1 MMCATLIGF
10 GEAGQAFA
18 VGGDWRAFDIV
29 PEKSRSAS
37 LTEALNGA
45 SAVLSVVTADQALT
59 VAKQAAAL
67 IAPGTYFFDMN
78 SVAPDTKRAAAAV
91 IEACGGRYVD
101 VAVMSPVNPARLAT
115 PLLVSGPYGE
125 GGAAQL
131 KQLGFTNVRVVGTHV
146 GRASTIKMLR
156 SVMYKGM
163 EALTAECLMAC
174 ERAGVIDEVLGSF
187 GNDWA
192 SGADYRL
199 DRMMVH
205 GLRRSAEMEEVVKT
219 LEALG
224 VDPLMTR
231 GTVDRQ
237 RAIGELGLSPVPEG
251 LSAKLA
257 VIPAKAGTQS
267 LHKRS
272 GEASKQRARLGPGL
286 RRDDEEKAA

>member
-1 MMCATLIGF
+1 
-10 GEAGQAFA
+10 
-18 VGGDWRAFDIV
+18 
-29 PEKSRSAS
+29 
-37 LTEALNGA
+37 
-45 SAVLSVVTADQALT
+45 
-59 VAKQAAAL
+59 
-67 IAPGTYFFDMN
+67 
-78 SVAPDTKRAAAAV
+78 
-91 IEACGGRYVD
+91 
-101 VAVMSPVNPARLAT
+101 
-115 PLLVSGPYGE
+115 
-125 GGAAQL
+125 
-131 KQLGFTNVRVVGTHV
+131 VRIVGTQV

-174 ERAGVIDEVLGSF
+174 EKAGVTDEVLGSF
-187 GNDWA
+187 GNANGSRDWA

-224 VDPLMTR
+224 VEPLMTR

-286 RRDDEEKAA
+286 RQDDEEEVA

>member
-1 MMCATLIGF
+1 MMYATLIGF

-18 VGGDWRAFDIV
+18 MGENWPAFDRV
-29 PEKSRSAS
+29 PEKSRSAT
-37 LTEALNGA
+37 LAEALDGA

-59 VAKQAAAL
+59 VATEAAGL
-67 IAPGTYFFDMN
+67 IAPGTFYFDMN

-91 IEACGGRYVD
+91 IDARGGYFID
-101 VAVMSPVNPARLAT
+101 VAVMSPVNPAGLAT
-115 PLLVSGPYGE
+115 PLLVSAPHAE
-125 GGAAQL
+125 DGAAL
-131 KQLGFTNVRVVGTHV
+131 LVQLGFTNLRVVGTEV

-163 EALTAECLMAC
+163 EALTAECLIAC
-174 ERAGVIDEVLGSF
+174 EKAGVTDEVLGSF

-231 GTVDRQ
+231 GTVLQQ
-237 RAIGELGLSPVPEG
+237 RAIGGLGVSPVPEG
-251 LSAKLA
+251 LTAKLA
-257 VIPAKAGTQS
+257 LIPGNAGTQS
-267 LHKRS
+267 FHKRD
-272 GEASKQRARLGPGL
+272 GEASAHRARLGPSL
-286 RRDDEEKAA
+286 RRDDEEEAA

>member
-1 MMCATLIGF
+1 MTRATLIGF

-18 VGGDWRAFDIV
+18 VSEGWRAFDIL

-37 LTEALNGA
+37 LAEAMEGADAVLSLVTADEALNA
-45 SAVLSVVTADQALT
+45 AR
-59 VAKQAAAL
+59 QAAEL
-67 IAPGTYFFDMN
+67 ITPDSYFFDMN

-91 IEACGGRYVD
+91 IDARGGRYID

-115 PLLVSGPYGE
+115 PLLVSAPYGE
-125 GGAAQL
+125 HGAAL
-131 KQLGFTNVRVVGTHV
+131 LTQLGFTNVRVVGNEV

-163 EALTAECLMAC
+163 EALTAECLIAC
-174 ERAGVIDEVLGSF
+174 EKAGVTDEVLGSF

-205 GLRRSAEMEEVVKT
+205 GVRRAAEMEEVVKT

-231 GTVDRQ
+231 GTVVRQ
-237 RAIGELGLSPVPEG
+237 RAIGGLGVSPVPEG
-251 LSAKLA
+251 LAAKLA

-267 LHKRS
+267 LHERS
-272 GEASKQRARLGPGL
+272 GEASEHRARLGPGL
-286 RRDDEEKAA
+286 RRDDEEEAA